1 MANVMANLDALIA
14 MEEAEANQEG
24 PRLEGITLKQR
35 RNAALKTE
43 AEIKSEL
50 AEHAAKKEKQLGA
63 SMTTNAT
70 LGNMARNWPHYLHMA
85 EEWELGSASIRKQ
98 KKLFEDMVALDKYTM
113 SSLMT
118 RAWHS
123 KPAGCTSLRSALLQM
138 SKDLLAKRKAASC
151 AAEREG
157 FTEQLQEIAETIKG
171 MAEAQ
176 KRSKAQMVCPGAGGF
191 RKQQQ
196 AWDEIRT
203 IERRMGGDMDK
214 AEKEK
219 RWPCIQKGW
228 PDREELDKGKTS
240 AEIEEEAKKKSDEF
254 IAEHEANAEVEG
266 AVARASGL
274 QEGAVA
280 HNDQLANEARARNV
294 SPSLMAA
301 AGELGVPLPSDALN
315 ESPVEVESD
324 GGGYD
329 GPEAGLFDQ
338 MFGEATSSASDQGS
352 VSGLAEGDEQERVCE
367 DPFYDSD
374 PGDSEGEE
382 CGGPGD
388 AFPLAK
394 EKAAEAAAPTLMLR
408 INPATMK
415 ASASDNLDGEV
426 PAEQR
431 VDRRHASSPPR
442 NAPYQGTLSED
453 VQHYAD
459 AGASPSAIPLGNA
472 AGKRIAGFGGDA
484 YEGDTKPKKAKKTK

>member
-1 MANVMANLDALIA
+1 MANLDALIA

-24 PRLEGITLKQR
+24 ATLKQR

-63 SMTTNAT
+63 SMNTNAT
-70 LGNMARNWPHYLHMA
+70 LGNMARNAAHYLHMA

-118 RAWHS
+118 RAWHTR
-123 KPAGCTSLRSALLQM
+123 PVGCTNLRSALLQM
-138 SKDLLAKRKAASC
+138 SKDILAQRKTASC
-151 AAEREG
+151 ADKREG

-176 KRSKAQMVCPGAGGF
+176 KHSKALQVCPGAGGF
-191 RKQQQ
+191 RKQQA
-196 AWDEIRT
+196 AWDEIR
-203 IERRMGGDMDK
+203 ILERRLGGEMDK

-228 PDREELDKGKTS
+228 PYQEQMEMGKTA

-254 IAEHEANAEVEG
+254 IAEHEANAEVEEAMARSRQMQQAT
-266 AVARASGL
+266 AV
-274 QEGAVA
+274 
-280 HNDQLANEARARNV
+280 HNEQLANEARARNA
-294 SPSLMAA
+294 SPSLMTAA
-301 AGELGVPLPSDALN
+301 NELGVPLPSDDLD

-338 MFGEATSSASDQGS
+338 MFGQATCSTSDQGS
-352 VSGLAEGDEQERVCE
+352 VSGHAAGDDPECVYE
-367 DPFYDSD
+367 DAFYDSD
-374 PGDSEGEE
+374 PGDYEDEDSAVVTPSEG
-382 CGGPGD
+382 
-388 AFPLAK
+388 
-394 EKAAEAAAPTLMLR
+394 APKLMLR
-408 INPATMK
+408 INTATMM
-415 ASASDNLDGEV
+415 ASARDNLDGEV
-426 PAEQR
+426 PVEQR

-442 NAPYQGTLSED
+442 NAGYQGAISED

-459 AGASPSAIPLGNA
+459 TGALPSAIPLGNA
-472 AGKRIAGFGGDA
+472 AGKRIAGPGDDA
-484 YEGDTKPKKAKKTK
+484 YERDVKPKKAKRTT